1 MGLNVKDIRL
11 RLCRLVQVS
20 SESSYKF
27 LKRHPL
33 VSSVLLVFFILY
45 IFLSYIYTFL
55 VYLSPF
61 LVCAAIFIRI
71 FWSSEQT
78 HLRYVKR
85 EEEKGE
91 QKKVVEPKCP
101 KIPNNGRRELYKYP
115 SQNATSRR
123 RNFIGKKWDVYG
135 GLEVKAKDLSA
146 AFYNEFTKRNIESFE
161 KGESSLD
168 YGLSAKKF
176 QAPKRQTLR
185 SEPSMLDL
193 VQCGDAEIETEKL
206 EYREDEDEDETQ
218 EDRNKAIEWTEDDQK
233 NLVEL
238 GISEMERNNRLEL
251 QNGLIDKKSSRPSQI
266 APVLIR
272 RGSPFGSQKDFEGID
287 GLEMPG
293 SAPSRVPR
301 SPYDIP
307 YDPSEEK
314 PNLTGDSFH
323 QEYTCH
329 QKDMPFCRHESF
341 SLHPFFP
348 SETKQDHG
356 AREHYSFN
364 NGRKYSDRLAH
375 SRFRRHPDK
384 GNHDWL
390 IDHLIYNE
398 GGENG
403 LQALNPLRKGEE
415 TTLENDG
422 KCKTNMAD
430 MKLEKSQETKSMSH
444 QTNKPGLIPNMSHV
458 GTAKALEK
466 PGTGLRFSMPH
477 DRLLNLPVPTNTTI
491 NESMYDTV
499 PSPLDKRHENMFL
512 TDRRASVCHTPT
524 YSIASDL
531 QVEVSEV
538 GSLASTVDEN
548 AETNSSTDRDSVIY
562 DGDIDRD
569 VSSGSEELWGASFHG
584 REAQGVRTEEDIAE
598 VNNDSRDIV
607 SPISLRQID
616 EENVAD
622 VSSMSS
628 GDDLPEDTPTC
639 VINSDH
645 NIFGY
650 MNNSVGETEAPQSS
664 IFSHVSSP
672 QKQLT
677 GSSLDQLPNEA
688 HSEKPEESCSEN
700 LINESQVINDVN
712 NSAATEQDN
721 IENSVS
727 NQDPGPST
735 SVVRQESND
744 VRQESNDEASIN
756 SVSSSP
762 RSVLPEKTIADE
774 LSSSPHNQLM
784 LIDAQQSDMEDMAQ
798 ETLNGERPP
807 DTMPQNIQPLMHDIT
822 DESHNVDLNHSQEQ
836 TTTPPENSIGE
847 SNIFGNMNN
856 EEVCSKEAQDKLK
869 NEGNGEDNYTQLVR
883 QQEATAESTRL
894 INEMTTMEDMDETQS
909 RDIVDDK
916 VPSTELVEDDKNDKP
931 ASSNVHEEL
940 PQPRVNES
948 TVRGKEANEGHVE
961 DS

>member
-1 MGLNVKDIRL
+1 MP
-11 RLCRLVQVS
+11 QV
-20 SESSYKF
+20 E
-27 LKRHPL
+27 
-33 VSSVLLVFFILY
+33 
-45 IFLSYIYTFL
+45 
-55 VYLSPF
+55 
-61 LVCAAIFIRI
+61 
-71 FWSSEQT
+71 
-78 HLRYVKR
+78 
-85 EEEKGE
+85 GE
-91 QKKVVEPKCP
+91 FHRQEM
-101 KIPNNGRRELYKYP
+101 
-115 SQNATSRR
+115 
-123 RNFIGKKWDVYG
+123 DVYG

-193 VQCGDAEIETEKL
+193 VQCGAAEIEREKL

-238 GISEMERNNRLEL
+238 GISEMERNNRLEVLMARRRAKKLMKLQL

-341 SLHPFFP
+341 SLGPFFP

-444 QTNKPGLIPNMSHV
+444 QRNKLGLIPNMSHI

-491 NESMYDTV
+491 NESMRV
-499 PSPLDKRHENMFL
+499 
-512 TDRRASVCHTPT
+512 SVCHTPT

-569 VSSGSEELWGASFHG
+569 
-584 REAQGVRTEEDIAE
+584 
-598 VNNDSRDIV
+598 
-607 SPISLRQID
+607 ID

-622 VSSMSS
+622 VSSLSS

-650 MNNSVGETEAPQSS
+650 MNYSVGETEAPQSS

-672 QKQLT
+672 QNQLT

-688 HSEKPEESCSEN
+688 HSEKPENFVAQQELCNLSEN

-712 NSAATEQDN
+712 NSEATEQGN

-735 SVVRQESND
+735 SVVRQDSI
-744 VRQESNDEASIN
+744 DEASSY

-774 LSSSPHNQLM
+774 LSSSPHNQQM
-784 LIDAQQSDMEDMAQ
+784 LIDTQQSDLEDMAQ

-807 DTMPQNIQPLMHDIT
+807 ETMPQNIQPLMHDIT

-847 SNIFGNMNN
+847 SNIFGNMND

-869 NEGNGEDNYTQLVR
+869 NEGNDEDNYTQLVR

-916 VPSTELVEDDKNDKP
+916 VPSTELIEDDNNDKP
-931 ASSNVHEEL
+931 ASSNVHEDL
-940 PQPRVNES
+940 PQLRVNEP
-948 TVRGKEANEGHVE
+948 TVPGKEANEGHAE
-961 DS
+961 DA